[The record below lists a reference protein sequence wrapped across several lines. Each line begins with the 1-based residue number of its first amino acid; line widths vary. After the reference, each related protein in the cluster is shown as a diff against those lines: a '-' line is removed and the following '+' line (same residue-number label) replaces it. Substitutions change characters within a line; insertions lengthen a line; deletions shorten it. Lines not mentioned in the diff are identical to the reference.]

1 MKTISPEEFEK
12 IKKKIKILDR
22 LNKTLLV
29 CLVVASVNLVLLFFG
44 IDLLEWGKSAAAE
57 TINKWGPEIES
68 VFYELTEIFKDRSAS

>member
-44 IDLLEWGKSAAAE
+44 IDLLEWGRSAAAE
-57 TINKWGPEIES
+57 AVNKWGPEIES